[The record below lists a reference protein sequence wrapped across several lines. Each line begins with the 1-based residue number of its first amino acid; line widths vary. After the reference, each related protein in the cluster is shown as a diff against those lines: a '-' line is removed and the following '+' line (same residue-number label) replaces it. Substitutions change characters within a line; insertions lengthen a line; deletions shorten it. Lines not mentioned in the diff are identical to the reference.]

1 VELQFFASVRESEQ
15 RKLKTTGQPHL
26 NCIDFGRKALSQKT
40 EDRKFSAT
48 DVSGQQM
55 EHLTKGPGDGVA
67 RPYSHEGK
75 EIEGTAAAIESTG
88 GKSSSHFQQ
97 M

>member
-55 EHLTKGPGDGVA
+55 EHLTKGQAMD
-67 RPYSHEGK
+67 RPALT
-75 EIEGTAAAIESTG
+75 TALLGRQVSRAQS
-88 GKSSSHFQQ
+88 
-97 M
+97 